1 VAEELGRESFENSA
15 MDVERLVDAGDQVV
29 SLIVM
34 RATGRGS
41 GVSVERKDAIVSTL
55 QAGKITRIDW
65 YNDQAQA
72 LEAAGLRE

>member
-1 VAEELGRESFENSA
+1 VAEELGESFENSA